1 MDTKQTT
8 NASKKTK
15 KLLIISE
22 IFIIVVF
29 AQIYLYLILI
39 KIGLI
44 PKSYNVSKW
53 PYLSIYKDWG

>member
-29 AQIYLYLILI
+29 VQIYLYLILI
-39 KIGLI
+39 KIGLT
-44 PKSYNVSKW
+44 PKSYNVSK
-53 PYLSIYKDWG
+53 